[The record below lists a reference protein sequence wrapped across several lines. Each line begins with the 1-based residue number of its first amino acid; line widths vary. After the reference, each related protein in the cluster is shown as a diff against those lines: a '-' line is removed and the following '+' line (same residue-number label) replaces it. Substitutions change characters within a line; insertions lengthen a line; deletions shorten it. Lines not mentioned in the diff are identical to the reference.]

1 MATPALVVT
10 AADVDA
16 AAARLADQ
24 LEPTPVTGSPA
35 LDAVT
40 GTDVLVKL
48 ENLQRTGSFKERGA
62 CNRLLL
68 LSRDERAR
76 GVIAMSAG
84 NHGQALAFHAARIGV
99 PCTVVM
105 PEHAPFVK
113 VARTAALGAR
123 VVQHGADLT
132 EARRHADDLAAAEG
146 LVYVSPYDDPAVIA
160 GQGTLALELLGAHP
174 ELDVL
179 VVPVGGGGLIAG
191 IAVAARAL
199 APDLEIVGV
208 QAAACASMVA
218 ALRGTPF
225 EAEDTVADGIAV
237 REPGKLTLPIIR
249 ELVADVITV
258 TEASIEAAISTYLEV
273 ARVVAE
279 GAGAAPLA
287 AVMEHPDRF
296 RGRHVGLV
304 LSGGNVDTRLLA
316 SVIMRSL
323 ARSGRLTRLAV
334 EIPDVPGALASV
346 AEIVGAVG
354 ANIVEVS
361 HRRDVPTI
369 ELKEARLELV
379 VETRDRGHLDELR
392 AALESA
398 GYTVTV
404 EPVGVATPRGP
415 GQSVSS

>member
-1 MATPALVVT
+1 VVSPALAVT
-10 AADVDA
+10 VADVDA
-16 AAARLADQ
+16 AAARLAGQ
-24 LEPTPVTGSPA
+24 LEPTPTADSPA

-40 GTDVLVKL
+40 GADVLVKL

-62 CNRLLL
+62 CNRVLLL
-68 LSRDERAR
+68 DDRSRAR

-84 NHGQALAFHAARIGV
+84 NHGQALAYHASRLGV

-105 PEHAPFVK
+105 PENAPFVK
-113 VARTAALGAR
+113 VTRTAALGAR
-123 VVQHGADLT
+123 VVQHGANLT
-132 EARRHADDLAAAEG
+132 EARRHADELATAEG
-146 LVYVSPYDDPAVIA
+146 LTYVSPYDDPAVIA
-160 GQGTLALELLGAHP
+160 GQGTLALELLGEHP

-191 IAVAARAL
+191 IAVAAQAL
-199 APDLEIVGV
+199 APDLEIIGV

-218 ALRGTPF
+218 ALRGEVL
-225 EAEDTVADGIAV
+225 EADDTVADGIAV
-237 REPGKLTLPIIR
+237 REPGKLTLPIVR
-249 ELVADVITV
+249 ELVDDVITV
-258 TEASIEAAISTYLEV
+258 TEASLEAAISTYLEV

-279 GAGAAPLA
+279 GAGAAALA
-287 AVMEHPDRF
+287 AVLEHPERF
-296 RGRHVGLV
+296 RGRRVGLV

-346 AEIVGAVG
+346 AGIVGGVG

-379 VETRDRGHLDELR
+379 VETRDRAHLDELCR
-392 AALESA
+392 ALEAS
-398 GYTVTV
+398 GYAVAV
-404 EPVGVATPRGP
+404 EPVGVTDGT
-415 GQSVSS
+415 

>member
-1 MATPALVVT
+1 VVSTALAVT
-10 AADVDA
+10 LGDVED
-16 AAARLADQ
+16 AAARLAGHLD
-24 LEPTPVTGSPA
+24 PTPTSVSPA
-35 LDAVT
+35 LDAAT

-68 LSRDERAR
+68 LAETERAQ

-84 NHGQALAFHAARIGV
+84 NHGQALAYHAARLGV
-99 PCTVVM
+99 PCTIVM

-132 EARRHADDLAAAEG
+132 EARRHADELAAAEH
-146 LVYVSPYDDPAVIA
+146 LTYVSPYDDPAVIA
-160 GQGTLALELLGAHP
+160 GQGTLALELLTDHA
-174 ELDVL
+174 EIDVL
-179 VVPVGGGGLIAG
+179 VVPVGGGGLVAG
-191 IAVAARAL
+191 MAVAARGL
-199 APDLEIVGV
+199 GRDLEIVGV
-208 QAAACASMVA
+208 QSAECPSMVA
-218 ALRGTPF
+218 ALQGVPF
-225 EAEDTVADGIAV
+225 EPGDTVADGIAV
-237 REPGKLTLPIIR
+237 REPGTLTLPIVR
-249 ELVADVITV
+249 ALVDDVVTV
-258 TEASIEAAISTYLEV
+258 TEASLEAAISTYLEV

-287 AVMEHPDRF
+287 AVLEHPDRF
-296 RGRHVGLV
+296 RGRRVGLV

-323 ARSGRLTRLAV
+323 ARRGCLTRLAV
-334 EIPDVPGALASV
+334 EIPDVPGSLANV
-346 AEIVGAVG
+346 TAIVGRAG

-379 VETRDRGHLDELR
+379 VETRDRAHLDELR
-392 AALESA
+392 DALEAA
-398 GYTVTV
+398 GYAVTV
-404 EPVGVATPRGP
+404 EPVGAV
-415 GQSVSS
+415 GQSSSS